1 MKPLISYY
9 GGKQR
14 IAAKILQH
22 FPPHS
27 VYVEPFAG
35 GAALLFAKPVLP
47 VTNTDHYRE
56 LLNDTSDLLI
66 NMYRVAIERRDEFTL
81 KIQGTLFSQSDHRR
95 AKAICKNPEEHNELD
110 RAWAYYV
117 SINFSFSYVLGE
129 PWVMG
134 VRSDNKSSRHHQ
146 KKLRLQNTLERLSC
160 VAVSCEDAI
169 RCIKRNDSPQTLFYC
184 DPPYPNA
191 SQGHY
196 GGYTLEHWGELC
208 DALDNAKGSY
218 VLSNYAQPIEPKSAQ
233 QRIEM
238 QTASSAARRKK
249 GYEHG
254 EEISPATARTE
265 ILWVCDR
272 SASARQDLQ
281 PVLKKNRQL
290 MLENW

>member
-1 MKPLISYY
+1 LERNELKPLISYY

-14 IAAKILQH
+14 LAAKILQY

-47 VTNTDHYRE
+47 VTNTAHYCE

-66 NMYRVAIERRDEFTL
+66 NMYRVAIERRDEFAL
-81 KIQGTLFSQSDHRR
+81 KIQATLFSQSDHRR
-95 AKAICKNPEEHNELD
+95 AKTICKQPEEHNELD

-117 SINFSFSYVLGE
+117 SIQFSFSRILGAA
-129 PWVMG
+129 WVMG
-134 VRSDNKSSRHHQ
+134 MHFKNKAATHHQ
-146 KKLRLQNTLERLSC
+146 KKLRIQSTLDRLSC
-160 VAVSCEDAI
+160 VAVSCDDAI

-191 SQGHY
+191 RQGHY
-196 GGYTLEHWGELC
+196 RGYTLEHWEELC

-238 QTASSAARRKK
+238 KASMCARNKATASAGTDYS
-249 GYEHG
+249 
-254 EEISPATARTE
+254 RTE

-272 SASARQDLQ
+272 SPDARQDLQ

>member
-14 IAAKILQH
+14 LAAKILQY

-47 VTNTDHYRE
+47 VTCTRNYRE

-66 NMYRVAIERRDEFTL
+66 NMYRVAIERRDEFVL

-95 AKAICKNPEEHNELD
+95 AKTICKQPEEHNELD

-117 SINFSFSYVLGE
+117 SIQFSFSNKLGE
-129 PWVMG
+129 FWIIG
-134 VRSDNKSSRHHQ
+134 KLGDNKAAKHHQ
-146 KKLRLQNTLERLSC
+146 KKLQLQSTLERLSC
-160 VAVSCEDAI
+160 VAVSCDDAI

-191 SQGHY
+191 CQGHY
-196 GGYTLEHWGELC
+196 RGYTLEHWGELC

-238 QTASSAARRKK
+238 KASMCARNKATASAGTDYS
-249 GYEHG
+249 
-254 EEISPATARTE
+254 RTE

-272 SASARQDLQ
+272 SPDARQDLQ

>member
-14 IAAKILQH
+14 LASKILQH

-47 VTNTDHYRE
+47 VTNADHYRE

-66 NMYRVAIERRDEFTL
+66 NMYRVAIERRDEFAL
-81 KIQGTLFSQSDHRR
+81 KIQSTLFSQSDHRM
-95 AKAICKNPEEHNELD
+95 AKAICKQPGEHSELD

-117 SINFSFSYVLGE
+117 AINFSFSHVLGE

-134 VRSDNKSSRHHQ
+134 LQGCNKLSNHHQ
-146 KKLRLQNTLERLSC
+146 KKLRLQSTLERLSC

-184 DPPYPNA
+184 DPPYPGA
-191 SQGHY
+191 RQGHY
-196 GGYTLEHWGELC
+196 SGYTLEQWDELC
-208 DALDNAKGSY
+208 DALDNARGSY

-233 QRIEM
+233 QRIEIKATM
-238 QTASSAARRKK
+238 SARNK
-249 GYEHG
+249 
-254 EEISPATARTE
+254 ATVSAKTDYSRTE

-272 SASARQDLQ
+272 SANARQDLQ
-281 PVLKKNRQL
+281 PVLAKNRQL